1 MDIIYIINFFYT
13 ELKLLIADVINRIN
27 LLNEIKIKNIFY
39 LLNYKKIQSSHF
51 KEGDFLNFLKNLKK
65 NYYSNQTKFKNDK
78 VILVDL
84 LLTHIDYVL
93 INLLIAKELQKLTGK
108 PVVCLMYKKDYKNKL
123 IANQFGFKNFIYI
136 ERQAFYK
143 KMIYFI
149 KSIYICKQFQ
159 NEKNY
164 NNFKYNNIEVGKIA
178 LESFFR
184 FNKKLNDKN
193 EKFFKILNFYKS
205 LFFLDF
211 FKEICTRN
219 KVDCLVIGESQYLPN
234 RMVFNLCLKNKIK
247 VFARF
252 GTALR
257 GIKIRIYEKYSDRY
271 SHKEKYSK
279 KTKNYFL
286 KVMSQNKNKIEKL
299 YSQQRKDND
308 IGKEDVWAKKV
319 SKLKKKKID
328 YSFFNNKKKFVLIL
342 PHVMNDGMF
351 LSKWSLYN
359 TPYNWFEETLKII
372 KNIKSVNWL
381 IKAHPS
387 EIFYKTD
394 LKTKNVFQ
402 KFIDPQDKHI
412 KFLDNDTQLKVFEKK
427 ISCVVACHGSGGYEY
442 PSIGIPCIT
451 TADTR
456 YEHFQISRSAKSI
469 KKYIRILKNIKNI
482 KKVSKDEKIRAKIYW
497 FVRFG
502 TNINFDVLPKIKVVG
517 KLPNDYYSKINAKM
531 RNKNNFK
538 GTFYD
543 NFKIQLKNN
552 NRHIINHKILRDLK
566 FKNYNIKNDI

>member
-1 MDIIYIINFFYT
+1 MDIIYIIKFFYT
-13 ELKLLIADVINRIN
+13 EFKLFIADIINRIN
-27 LLNEIKIKNIFY
+27 LLKEIKFQNLFY
-39 LLNYKKIQSSHF
+39 LFNYESLKSKHF
-51 KEGDFLNFLKNLKK
+51 KNGDFSVFLENLKK
-65 NYYSNQTKFKNDK
+65 NFNSEQDKFKTDK

-84 LLTHIDYVL
+84 LLTHIDYVI
-93 INLLIAKELQKLTGK
+93 INLLIAKELQKITGK
-108 PVVCLMYKKDYKNKL
+108 PVTCLLYKKDYKNKL
-123 IANQFGFKNFIYI
+123 IANQFGFKEFIYI
-136 ERQAFYK
+136 ERNKLYK
-143 KMIYFI
+143 KLFYFL
-149 KSIYICKQFQ
+149 KSVFIFKKLK
-159 NEKNY
+159 NEKSY
-164 NNFKYNNIEVGKIA
+164 NNYIYNGIEVGKIA

-184 FNKKLNDKN
+184 FNKNLNNKN
-193 EKFFKILNFYKS
+193 EKFFKILNLSKS

-211 FKEICTRN
+211 FEKICLKN
-219 KVDCLVIGESQYLPN
+219 KVENLIIGESQYLPN
-234 RMVFNLCLKNKIK
+234 RIVFNLCLKNRIK

-257 GIKIRIYEKYSDRY
+257 GIKIRAYDKYSDRY

-286 KVMSQNKNKIEKL
+286 KMMKNSNHVEKL
-299 YSQQRKDND
+299 YSQQRKLND

-319 SKLKKKKID
+319 AHLKKRKTN

-372 KNIKSVNWL
+372 KSIKSVNWL

-387 EIFYKTD
+387 EVFYKTN
-394 LKTKNVFQ
+394 LKTKYVFE
-402 KFIDPQDKHI
+402 KFINDKDNHI
-412 KFLDNDTQLKVFEKK
+412 KFLENDTQLKVYEKK

-456 YEHFQISRSAKSI
+456 YEHFKISRSIKS
-469 KKYIRILKNIKNI
+469 LKQYKSVLKHIKNI
-482 KKVSKDEKIRAKIYW
+482 KKVSKKETIRAKIYW

-517 KLPNDYYSKINAKM
+517 KLPKDYYSKINTKM
-531 RNKNNFK
+531 RSKNNL
-538 GTFYD
+538 GGSFYD

-552 NRHIINHKILRDLK
+552 NRHIINHKILKELK

>member
-1 MDIIYIINFFYT
+1 MDIIYIIKFFYT
-13 ELKLLIADVINRIN
+13 EFKLFIADIINRIN
-27 LLNEIKIKNIFY
+27 LLKEIKFQNLFC
-39 LLNYKKIQSSHF
+39 LFNYESLKSKHF
-51 KEGDFLNFLKNLKK
+51 KNGDFSVFLENLKK
-65 NYYSNQTKFKNDK
+65 NFNSEQDKFKTDK

-84 LLTHIDYVL
+84 LLTHIDYVI
-93 INLLIAKELQKLTGK
+93 INLLIAKELQKITGK
-108 PVVCLMYKKDYKNKL
+108 PVTCLLYKKDYKNKL
-123 IANQFGFKNFIYI
+123 IANQFGFKEFIYI
-136 ERQAFYK
+136 ERNKLYK
-143 KMIYFI
+143 KLFYFL
-149 KSIYICKQFQ
+149 KSVFIFKKLK
-159 NEKNY
+159 NEKSY
-164 NNFKYNNIEVGKIA
+164 NNYIYNGIEVGKIA

-184 FNKKLNDKN
+184 FNKNLNNKN
-193 EKFFKILNFYKS
+193 EKFFKILNLSKS

-211 FKEICTRN
+211 FEKICLKN
-219 KVDCLVIGESQYLPN
+219 KVENLIIGESQYLPN
-234 RMVFNLCLKNKIK
+234 RIVFNLCLKNRIK

-257 GIKIRIYEKYSDRY
+257 GIKIRAYDKYSDRY

-286 KVMSQNKNKIEKL
+286 KMMKNSNHVEKL
-299 YSQQRKDND
+299 YSQQRKLND

-319 SKLKKKKID
+319 AHLKKRKTN

-372 KNIKSVNWL
+372 KSIKSVNWL

-387 EIFYKTD
+387 EVFYKTN
-394 LKTKNVFQ
+394 LKTKYVFE
-402 KFIDPQDKHI
+402 KFINDKDNHI
-412 KFLDNDTQLKVFEKK
+412 KFLENDTQLKVYEKK

-456 YEHFQISRSAKSI
+456 YEHFKISRSIKS
-469 KKYIRILKNIKNI
+469 LKQYKSVLKHIKNI
-482 KKVSKDEKIRAKIYW
+482 KKVSKKETIRAKIYW

-517 KLPNDYYSKINAKM
+517 KLPKDYYSKINTKM
-531 RNKNNFK
+531 RSKNNL
-538 GTFYD
+538 GGSFYD

-552 NRHIINHKILRDLK
+552 NRHIINHKILKELK